1 MARLADG
8 QGPSDKPLDFIQVL
22 AMSLSPLAKLEGT
35 AARNPAGAMDTL
47 LAVLRRLAGG
57 AGLQD
62 LAAPEPSQ
70 PIEVLATRLAAAM
83 ARVMTTPG
91 IGFGGDVALRFAAI
105 GRVTDNLQAV
115 SGFGN
120 SDHILRILGAGDTD
134 GLRRLGR
141 EDRGAFAKAWLVLS
155 VDTALPIDMAA
166 LLEAPA
172 PLALLA
178 AMCLISQKPVLT
190 EAGYQRREALVSLA
204 GRLKPAPLPLTV
216 DHLVLLS
223 AAWMLCSYAGA
234 RDKHAIKP
242 VLNRVLRH
250 WAEGIGLS
258 DAAPQTPRVLKARP
272 TLLIAAEIM
281 HSNHVQYRYFGQYL
295 RQLRQR
301 FRLVLLTEESQA
313 DANTRALFD
322 EVRVFKRESSSDYF
336 KRLADDIKAIAPDLI
351 FWLSVGMRHWGPV
364 LANFRL
370 APIQFAGLG
379 HSASTFCDTMDYYFT
394 EEGYVGDASLL
405 SEQLVLLPDESLIFE
420 RSPFYKPVPPAIRA
434 KASPLRVALPSNLL
448 KLNPYFIS
456 VLRRIQG
463 KARRPVEFRVFPNV
477 SGLEFLATRRAFDR
491 HLPGSIVH
499 PVMAYNA
506 YLAELNACDLNLSPF
521 PFGGLHSVVDSLRQ
535 GIPVVALEGFDLH
548 ARTDSMLLRR
558 LGMPEWLIAQDE
570 EAYITA
576 ALRVIENDAERV
588 ALSRQAL
595 ALDIDRVLF
604 GDATTKLRSD
614 VVDAVW
620 WIYQNHEAIK
630 ASGRKVFRSMDRA
643 NFHAT

>member
-1 MARLADG
+1 M
-8 QGPSDKPLDFIQVL
+8 P
-22 AMSLSPLAKLEGT
+22 LSPLASLEVT
-35 AARNPAGAMDTL
+35 AARNPAGAMDAL
-47 LAVLRRLAGG
+47 LALLRRVAGG
-57 AGLQD
+57 VSLQE
-62 LAAPEPSQ
+62 LAAPEPPQ
-70 PIEVLATRLAAAM
+70 DIAVLATRLTAAM
-83 ARVMTTPG
+83 ARIMTTPG
-91 IGFGGDVALRFAAI
+91 IGFAGDAALRFAAI
-105 GRVTDNLQAV
+105 GRVSDNLQAI

-141 EDRGAFAKAWLVLS
+141 EDREAFAKAWLVLS

-204 GRLKPAPLPLTV
+204 GRLKPVPLPLSV
-216 DHLVLLS
+216 DHLVLAS

-234 RDKHAIKP
+234 RDKHGIKP

-250 WAEGIGLS
+250 WGLGIGLG
-258 DAAPQTPRVLKARP
+258 DAALPRPRALKARP
-272 TLLIAAEIM
+272 TLLVAAEIM

-295 RQLRQR
+295 RQLRRR
-301 FRLVLLTEESQA
+301 FHLVLLTEEAQA
-313 DANTRALFD
+313 DPNARVLFD
-322 EVRVFKRESSSDYF
+322 EVHVFKREAGSGYF
-336 KRLADDIKAIAPDLI
+336 NRLVADIKAIAPDLI

-379 HSASTFCDTMDYYFT
+379 HSASTFCETMDYYFT
-394 EEGYVGDASLL
+394 EEGYVGDPSLL
-405 SEQLVLLPDESLIFE
+405 SEQVVLLPDESLIFE
-420 RSPFYKPVPPAIRA
+420 RSPFYKPVTPTIRPTA
-434 KASPLRVALPSNLL
+434 RPLRVALPSNLL
-448 KLNPYFIS
+448 KLNPHFIS
-456 VLRRIQG
+456 ILRRIRE
-463 KARRPVEFRVFPNV
+463 KAGRALEFRVFPNV
-477 SGLEFLATRRAFDR
+477 LGLDLLATQRVFAK

-499 PVMAYNA
+499 PVMAYNT

-535 GIPVVALEGFDLH
+535 GIPVVALEGLDLH
-548 ARTDSMLLRR
+548 ARTDAMLLRR

-576 ALRVIENDAERV
+576 ALRVIDNDAERV
-588 ALSRQAL
+588 ALSQQAL

-604 GDATTKLRSD
+604 GDGTTKLRSD
-614 VVDAVW
+614 VVEAVW

-630 ASGRKVFRSMDRA
+630 ASGRKIFRAADRA
-643 NFHAT
+643 IFPAP

>member
-1 MARLADG
+1 MVRLADG
-8 QGPSDKPLDFIQVL
+8 QEPSDKPVAFIQVL
-22 AMSLSPLAKLEGT
+22 AMSLSPLAKLEDT

-91 IGFGGDVALRFAAI
+91 IGFGGDVALRFSAL
-105 GRVTDNLQAV
+105 GRVCDNLQAV

-120 SDHILRILGAGDTD
+120 SDHILRILGAADTE
-134 GLRRLGR
+134 GLRRLAR
-141 EDRGAFAKAWLVLS
+141 EDRHAFTKSLLLLS
-155 VDTALPIDMAA
+155 MDTALPIDMEV
-166 LLEAPA
+166 LLEATP

-178 AMCLISQKPVLT
+178 AMCLISQKPILT
-190 EAGYQRREALVSLA
+190 EAGHQRREALVSLA
-204 GRLKPAPLPLTV
+204 GRLQPAPLPLTV

-313 DANTRALFD
+313 DANARALFD
-322 EVRVFKRESSSDYF
+322 EVRVFKRESNSDYF
-336 KRLADDIKAIAPDLI
+336 KRLADDIKAIAPDVI

-394 EEGYVGDASLL
+394 EEGYVGDPSLL
-405 SEQLVLLPDESLIFE
+405 SEQLVLLADDSLIFE
-420 RSPFYKPVPPAIRA
+420 RSPFYTPVAPDIRA
-434 KASPLRVALPSNLL
+434 TASPLRVALPSNLL
-448 KLNPYFIS
+448 KLNPHFIG
-456 VLRRIQG
+456 VLRRIRER
-463 KARRPVEFRVFPNV
+463 ARRPLEFRVFPNV
-477 SGLEFLATRRAFDR
+477 SGLELMATRRVFDE
-491 HLPGSIVH
+491 HLPGSIIH
-499 PVMAYNA
+499 PIMPYNA
-506 YLAELNACDLNLSPF
+506 YLTELNACDLNLSPF

-535 GIPVVALEGFDLH
+535 GIPVVALEGLDLH

-570 EAYITA
+570 EAYIAA
-576 ALRVIENDAERV
+576 ALNVIDNDEQRT

-595 ALDIDRVLF
+595 ALNVDKVLF
-604 GDATTKLRSD
+604 GDATTPIKRD

-630 ASGRKVFRSMDRA
+630 ASGRKVFRAADRA
-643 NFHAT
+643 VFPAS